1 MRRRRPHETTVTRS
15 GDGDDRGSAGTD
27 GGERLVGGYSG
38 RMFLLVAFGTLV
50 ANLGRQAL
58 PPLLPA
64 IIEGLAITP
73 AAAGVALTLMRI
85 CFAVLQYPSGRIA
98 DTSSRKVAIVGGL
111 GVMVVGFAVLTQVAS
126 YPVLLVSTALL
137 GVGSA
142 FFFVSERVLLSDLFV
157 ERRGR
162 AFGVNS
168 AISRIGSILAAGLA
182 VVALSEGSWRLAFV
196 PVVGLAVAVG
206 VAFHVVSRERYG
218 TRELVR
224 FGRVGRNARETV
236 DRVFGAAQVRWLV
249 VAYTLIIFAWEGVI
263 GFLPTFLQ
271 VSKGLSPGFASG
283 GFATLFAV
291 GIVVQPL
298 SGTLSD
304 RWDRRLV
311 AGVAT
316 LVSIAGL
323 ALLLAAQSVVP
334 LVGGILL
341 YAAGLMAFTPV
352 LQAYLMDIFP
362 DASKGGDLGAFKTVY
377 EGLSS
382 LGPAYVGV
390 VAGLAGYSAAFGGFL
405 ACLATSASIL
415 FWLSY
420 AGRTSG
426 P

>member
-1 MRRRRPHETTVTRS
+1 MDS
-15 GDGDDRGSAGTD
+15 DGERMATQVPEGAGE
-27 GGERLVGGYSG
+27 ERLVSGYSG
-38 RMFLLVAFGTLV
+38 RMFGLIALGTLV

-58 PPLLPA
+58 PPLLPT
-64 IIEGLAITP
+64 IIQGLAITP

-85 CFAVLQYPSGRIA
+85 CFAVLQYPSGRVA
-98 DTSSRKVAIVGGL
+98 DGISRKIAIVGGL
-111 GVMVVGFAVLTQVAS
+111 GVLIVGFTALTQVTS
-126 YPVLLVSTALL
+126 YPGLLVSAALL

-157 ERRGR
+157 EKRGR

-182 VVALSEGSWRLAFV
+182 VVALSVGAWQLAFV
-196 PVVGLAVAVG
+196 PVVVLLIAIVI
-206 VAFHVVSRERYG
+206 AFHVVARERYG
-218 TRELVR
+218 TRDLVR
-224 FGRVGRNARETV
+224 FTGSEGNVRETV
-236 DRVFGAAQVRWLV
+236 SRVFGTSQVRWLV
-249 VAYTLIIFAWEGVI
+249 AAYTLIIFAWEGVL

-271 VSKGLSPGFASG
+271 VSKGFSPGVASG
-283 GFATLFAV
+283 GFAALFAV

-311 AGVAT
+311 AGGAT

-323 ALLLAAQSVVP
+323 ALLIVAGALVSILA
-334 LVGGILL
+334 GILL

-382 LGPAYVGV
+382 LGPTYVGV
-390 VAGLAGYSAAFGGFL
+390 VAGVASYAIAFQGFL
-405 ACLATSASIL
+405 ACLALSAAIL
-415 FWLSY
+415 FRVRHS
-420 AGRTSG
+420 ARVSSR
-426 P
+426 

>member
-1 MRRRRPHETTVTRS
+1 MTEGTHTHHDEHLL
-15 GDGDDRGSAGTD
+15 RGYT
-27 GGERLVGGYSG
+27 G
-38 RMFLLVAFGTLV
+38 RMFLLVAIGVLV
-50 ANLGRQAL
+50 SNLGRQAL

-73 AAAGVALTLMRI
+73 AAAGFALTLMRI
-85 CFAVLQYPSGRIA
+85 CFAVLQYPSGRMA
-98 DTSSRKVAIVGGL
+98 DVVSRKAAIVGGL
-111 GVMVVGFAVLTQVAS
+111 IVMVAGFAVLTQVAS
-126 YPVLLVSTALL
+126 YPVLLLSTAML
-137 GVGSA
+137 GIGSA

-157 ERRGR
+157 SKRGR

-168 AISRIGSILAAGLA
+168 AISRVGSILAAGLA
-182 VVALSEGSWRLAFV
+182 VVVLSVGTWQLAFV
-196 PVVGLAVAVG
+196 PALGLLVAVV
-206 VAFHVVSRERYG
+206 VAFHFLNRESYG
-218 TRELVR
+218 IQAVR
-224 FGRVGRNARETV
+224 KFDGLGGQVRDTV
-236 DRVFGAAQVRWLV
+236 ERVFGTAQVRWLV

-271 VSKGLSPGFASG
+271 VSKGFSPGFASG

-311 AGVAT
+311 AGGAT
-316 LVSIAGL
+316 VMSILGL
-323 ALLLAAQSVVP
+323 GVLIMATAFVP
-334 LVGGILL
+334 LVAGIVL
-341 YAAGLMAFTPV
+341 YSAGLMAFTPV

-382 LGPAYVGV
+382 LGPTYVGV
-390 VAGLAGYSAAFGGFL
+390 VAGLASYQLAFTGFL
-405 ACLATSASIL
+405 GCLAVSAGIL
-415 FWLSY
+415 FWLHFNDRSVTT
-420 AGRTSG
+420 R